1 MPLGRMRTVDL
12 GQPGTSYRVME
23 LWPPWGVPRLS
34 LMEPSVKNT
43 ICGLSVVGVGGFSK
57 DLWVDP
63 ASCCRNRG
71 SYGSNGFVAGRSW
84 GMCIC
89 SWATISYNCAKIVVE
104 AGKEFE
110 FFVPTARLVA
120 VG

>member
-43 ICGLSVVGVGGFSK
+43 ICGLSVVGVGGVSK
-57 DLWVDP
+57 DRWVDP

-71 SYGSNGFVAGRSW
+71 SYGSNGFVAGSGW

-89 SWATISYNCAKIVVE
+89 SWATIIVE

-110 FFVPTARLVA
+110 FFVPSARLVA